1 MIHNNLK
8 NIKKIICDIVLNLV
22 AVAMPVALLQLFIY
36 PQVAKYIS
44 GQEYGLMLTI
54 YSVWIMIPN
63 SVGNVFNNIKLLRF
77 PEYQKHV
84 IQGDF
89 PVLISGWLSIVLIIV
104 FLAIWFYYGSF
115 TITHI
120 ITGTFI
126 GFLFFLHAY
135 LSVWFRIELNYLSVL
150 INSIC
155 LSVGYLAGYIVFRM
169 SGAWEWVFLLG
180 YLFSCLFCVAKT
192 PLLREPYQKTILYP
206 AVKKDSVSL
215 IIASVIGNLVNYAD
229 KLVLY
234 PLMGGMAVSVYYT
247 ATILGKITGMLTGPI
262 NSVALSYIARWDKNK
277 AGFFS
282 KVIYAGLAICC
293 LGYGLAILLARP
305 VIGLLFPQWLEPVME
320 IIPLTTVTVMLGVLA
335 SILQPFVLKYCKL
348 QWQTI
353 ISAVSSIVYFASALA
368 LWHYFGLK
376 GFCVGTILGILVKL
390 ALMITVY
397 FKNLADID
405 NY

>member
-1 MIHNNLK
+1 MLLECILQ
-8 NIKKIICDIVLNLV
+8 KKTIIYDVVLNLA
-22 AVAMPVALLQLFIY
+22 AVVMPLALLQLLVY
-36 PQVAKYIS
+36 PQVAKHIA

-77 PEYQKHV
+77 PEYQKHG

-89 PVLISGWLSIVLIIV
+89 PVLISRWLSIILVIV
-104 FLAIWFYYGSF
+104 FVAIWFYYGSF

-126 GFLFFLHAY
+126 GFLIFLNAY

-150 INSIC
+150 INSVC

-169 SGAWEWVFLLG
+169 TGAWEWIFLLG
-180 YLFSCLFCVAKT
+180 YLFSCLFCVVKT

-215 IIASVIGNLVNYAD
+215 IIASVIGNLINCAD

-262 NSVALSYIARWDKNK
+262 NSVALSYITRWDKNK
-277 AGFFS
+277 AGIFT
-282 KVIYAGLAICC
+282 KVLYAGLAICL
-293 LGYGLAILLARP
+293 LGYVVAILMARS
-305 VIGLLFPQWLEPVME
+305 VIGFLFPQWLEQVME
-320 IIPLTTVTVMLGVLA
+320 IIPLTTATVMLGVLT

-390 ALMITVY
+390 VLMITVY
-397 FKNLADID
+397 FKNMADID